1 MESLSSVLPIALI
14 VVALCMTIVP
24 LSAGDMVLFLIGVVC
39 LVFGMSLFTAGAEM
53 SMQPLGTKIGST
65 VAGSG
70 KVWLLAFIS
79 FIIGIIITISEP
91 DLQILA
97 NQVSDIENLVLI
109 LTVSVGVGVFLMIAV
124 LRILLGVSLKAML
137 IVFYAVAITLSFF
150 LPEGFKTLAFDSGGV
165 TTGPM
170 TVPFIMSIGA
180 GVCASRVSSDS
191 RGDSFGI
198 TGLCSIGP
206 IIAVLVLGV
215 VLGVDGGTYV
225 PSVTNPIFETREGI
239 VLYAEGLVKYIPEVF
254 WALVPIIVFAFLFQL
269 IFRAFNKVQMIR
281 MAIGIVYVLIGLG
294 IFLTGANVG
303 FVPTGTAIG
312 SSLASYFG
320 GALLIPVSMLLGYF
334 IVKAEP
340 SVYVLNKLVETMSAG
355 AISGQTTGRGLS
367 IGVCAALGLAGLRI
381 ITGLDIMWILIP
393 GYIIALT
400 LAFFVPNIFVGIAFD
415 SGGVASG
422 TMMSAF
428 VLPLCLGACNQLG
441 GNVMEDAF
449 GCVALVAMAPII
461 SIELMGLTYKLK
473 TKGQQRRFIS
483 VSETFVDYEYTYT
496 RRLKAKKTK
505 NEGETEK

>member
-1 MESLSSVLPIALI
+1 MESVRSVLPIALI
-14 VVALCMTIVP
+14 VIGLALTIVP

-39 LVFGMSLFTAGAEM
+39 LIFGMSLFTAGAEM

-65 VAGSG
+65 IASG
-70 KVWLLAFIS
+70 GKIWLIAFVS
-79 FIIGIIITISEP
+79 FIIGIIVTISEP

-97 NQVSDIENLVLI
+97 NQVSDIENMVLI
-109 LTVSVGVGVFLMIAV
+109 LTVSVGVGVFLMIAI
-124 LRILLGVSLKAML
+124 LRIVFGISLKILL
-137 IVFYAVAITLSFF
+137 IIFYVIAFVLSLF
-150 LPEGFKTLAFDSGGV
+150 LPEGFKTLSFDSGGV

-180 GVCASRVSSDS
+180 GVSAAKTTSGN

-206 IIAVLVLGV
+206 IISVLVLGV
-215 VLGVDGGTYV
+215 VLGIDGGSYV
-225 PSVTNPIFETREGI
+225 GESMMQIDVAREGVI
-239 VLYAEGLVKYIPEVF
+239 LYAEGIVEYIPEVLA
-254 WALVPIIVFAFLFQL
+254 ALLPIIVFAVLFQL

-281 MAIGIVYVLIGLG
+281 MAIGIVYVLVGLG

-303 FVPTGTAIG
+303 FVPTGTTIG
-312 SSLASYFG
+312 SSLAGLWG

-355 AISGQTTGRGLS
+355 AISGKTTGRGLS
-367 IGVCAALGLAGLRI
+367 IGVCAALGLAALRI
-381 ITGLDIMWILIP
+381 ITGLDIMWLLIP
-393 GYIIALT
+393 GYTAALV
-400 LAFFVPNIFVGIAFD
+400 LAFFVPDIFVGIAFD

-428 VLPLCLGACNQLG
+428 VLPLCLGACNTLG
-441 GNVMEDAF
+441 GNVMTDAF

-461 SIELMGLTYKLK
+461 SIELCGFAYKVK
-473 TKGQQRRFIS
+473 TKENQKRFIN
-483 VSETFVDYEYTYT
+483 VSESFVDYGYVYT
-496 RRLKAKKTK
+496 RKLPTKKAKD
-505 NEGETEK
+505 EGDN